1 MQNHLR
7 IQKTIHY
14 ENKTMFMSKQNTVMP
29 DNLVTGYRHEQ
40 ENNGAIP
47 KAPEKHT
54 YSREDAGE
62 LNEKL
67 GAQCARKVVRINL
80 WLSAGG
86 GRPWSTASR
95 LGFSFRVQMLFIF
108 GENHALA
115 CRCVIDILTG
125 SCPLFS

>member
-1 MQNHLR
+1 MAKPPKNPETNKLRKQN
-7 IQKTIHY
+7 
-14 ENKTMFMSKQNTVMP
+14 NVCMSKQNTVMP
-29 DNLVTGYRHEQ
+29 ENLVTDTNKRTTARSQ
-40 ENNGAIP
+40 
-47 KAPEKHT
+47 KLLKKHT

-86 GRPWSTASR
+86 GRPWSTANR
-95 LGFSFRVQMLFIF
+95 LGFSFRVQMLFILR
-108 GENHALA
+108 ENHALA